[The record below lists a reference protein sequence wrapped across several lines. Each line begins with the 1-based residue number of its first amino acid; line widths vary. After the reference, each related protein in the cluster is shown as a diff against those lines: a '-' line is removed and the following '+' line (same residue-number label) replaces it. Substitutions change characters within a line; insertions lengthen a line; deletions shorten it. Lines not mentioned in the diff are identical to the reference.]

1 MDNQDLP
8 GFECLFKSE
17 VELYQDNYDNYQ
29 MINSLI
35 VEPDDQLHRQVA
47 NVRERNRTQSL
58 NQALNCLRNL
68 IPTEPANRKL
78 SKIETLRLAVSYI
91 KHLDNLRIAR
101 LSGYYLNDPCLRG
114 NKLIAHNNNIPGNQF
129 KSSLVCTFCLTNR
142 KQLKLNKD

>member
-101 LSGYYLNDPCLRG
+101 
-114 NKLIAHNNNIPGNQF
+114 
-129 KSSLVCTFCLTNR
+129 
-142 KQLKLNKD
+142 